1 MSVTND
7 NKQAPMEFDCTHFE
21 ETLADLDRPGTA
33 GASLRE
39 AALAHAESCG
49 RCAALLTESESLDF
63 TLHSLAA
70 HDAFRT
76 ASPRLEV
83 ALVNR
88 FRLEKGIAARRRMQW
103 QISLLGAA
111 AAMLLVL
118 GFAFHKTQPSGVQPQ
133 TQSAGLAEGSQAA
146 SDDGSSAMAADYADA
161 DDEGRPFTRLP
172 YADDADAD
180 GDTIVRVVL
189 SRSALA
195 SLGMSDAALTASD
208 QVSADLIVSQD
219 GTPQAIR
226 LLEQENQNE

>member
-1 MSVTND
+1 
-7 NKQAPMEFDCTHFE
+7 MEFNCKQFE
-21 ETLADLDRPGTA
+21 EILADLDRAGTA

-39 AALAHAESCG
+39 TALAHAESCG
-49 RCAALLTESESLDF
+49 LCAGLLTESESLDF
-63 TLHSLAA
+63 ALHSLAA

-83 ALVNR
+83 ALVHR

-118 GFAFHKTQPSGVQPQ
+118 GLTFHNGRSSGVQPQ
-133 TQSAGLAEGSQAA
+133 TQTAAMRQDTQAA
-146 SDDGSSAMAADYADA
+146 SDDGSSATAADYADA
-161 DDEGRPFTRLP
+161 DDEGGPFTRLP
-172 YADDADAD
+172 YADDEDAD

-195 SLGMSDAALTASD
+195 SLGMNDVALTASD

-226 LLEQENQNE
+226 LLEQENQNEE